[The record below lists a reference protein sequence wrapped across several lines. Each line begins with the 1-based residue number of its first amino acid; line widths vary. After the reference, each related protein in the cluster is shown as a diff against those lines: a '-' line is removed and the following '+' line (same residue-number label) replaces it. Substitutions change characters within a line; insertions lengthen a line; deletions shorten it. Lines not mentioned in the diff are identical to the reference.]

1 MDYQEKEIAALIEHL
16 KTHYQGSFDKMT
28 KHLYELMG
36 MLHFLDT
43 EVFSQEQI
51 KEKAYILFRLL
62 ECLNESNKQSEPLVS
77 CSP

>member
-1 MDYQEKEIAALIEHL
+1 MNHQEEEIAALIEHL
-16 KTHYQGSFDKMT
+16 KDNYQGSFDQMT

-51 KEKAYILFRLL
+51 KEKAYLLFRLL
-62 ECLNESNKQSEPLVS
+62 ECLNERNK
-77 CSP
+77 

>member
-1 MDYQEKEIAALIEHL
+1 MDYQEEEIAALIEHL
-16 KTHYQGSFDKMT
+16 KDNYQGSFDKMT

-51 KEKAYILFRLL
+51 KEKAYVLFRLL
-62 ECLNESNKQSEPLVS
+62 ECLNGGKKSG
-77 CSP
+77 